1 MRVDGV
7 QFVVTTGSYHGQVQT
22 AFTID
27 GNLFNAQVRWD
38 GFRSRISHAGIGSV
52 VTVLRSEVD
61 ALNQLMP
68 VKALP
73 NQSHYLLAP
82 MPGLLIS
89 LLVKPGQKVRA
100 GDELAVVEAMK
111 MENSLKA
118 ERDAIISKVHAIEGQ
133 VLEQNDPIIEFE
145 QHI

>member
-1 MRVDGV
+1 MASHR
-7 QFVVTTGSYHGQVQT
+7 GQVQVP
-22 AFTID
+22 FTID

-38 GFRSRISHAGIGSV
+38 GFRYRISHAGVESV

-61 ALNQLMP
+61 ALYQFMP
-68 VKALP
+68 DKELP

-82 MPGLLIS
+82 MPGLLVS
-89 LLVKPGQKVRA
+89 LAVKPGQKVRA

-118 ERDAIISKVHAIEGQ
+118 ERDAIISRVHVIEGQ
-133 VLEQNDPIIEFE
+133 ALEQGDLIIEFE
-145 QHI
+145 QESNE